1 MFGEVVLELFALLEE
16 SGVLL
21 HGRWSLNVIIRCDTI
36 FKMRI
41 MLKIL
46 FS

>member
-21 HGRWSLNVIIRCDTI
+21 HRVGLNGIIKCDTI
-36 FKMRI
+36 FNMRI
-41 MLKIL
+41 MLKII